1 MLVLSGLAM
10 GALLVACLLA
20 LIAAPHLRPHLSY
33 ADGTVPGEVA
43 TYTCQAAIGLD
54 GLLPCPREK
63 DYRWDLAANSDLST
77 TWTTSRSDTSMLGG
91 VLTQGEAD
99 CPDSRIAWTLTANGR
114 TSSGSLSGTDRAT
127 LVTLSL
133 SEPQDRITLTLR
145 RLDSAPCATAL
156 EWRQAA
162 PEAPWLGF
170 LWSW

>member
-10 GALLVACLLA
+10 GALLVAGLLA

-33 ADGTVPGEVA
+33 ADGTVPGEVS
-43 TYTCQAAIGLD
+43 TYTCQASIGLD

-63 DYRWDLAANSDLST
+63 DYRWDLPASGELST
-77 TWTTSRSDTSMLGG
+77 TWTTSRSDTSTLGG
-91 VLTQGEAD
+91 VLAQGDSD
-99 CPDSRIAWTLTANGR
+99 CPDSRVAWTLTANGR
-114 TSSGSLSGTDRAT
+114 RSSGVLSSTDRAT

-145 RLDSAPCATAL
+145 RVDSAPCAAAL